1 MDQRLLRILGGNTER
16 YPHNLESKY
25 PRVFGKIMS
34 LWDSPEINAYF
45 MELMVDTRGGRAGF
59 PPEVASEIFHLS
71 FVHTA
76 HFPTNMKHDAWD
88 ASARIAE
95 FVPRVSSEEAGAWK
109 EPSAVARN
117 AIQKFGIPCSM
128 EGFLRAAE
136 AGNRPV
142 IALFLEAHANTETRD
157 ERGWTPLMLAAFNG
171 RDEAVEFLI
180 KHGAHIHGSD
190 LGGNTALHWAAFAGH
205 TTTAKL
211 LIENHA
217 EVDAHNSFGLTPL
230 LQAAARRHLKTVLLL
245 IDSGANLDTT
255 TRDGWTALH
264 KAAAMGC
271 AEIVWP
277 LIRHGANISIKN
289 LDGDTPI
296 KLAVKN
302 KQEAVMKILMS
313 ASDSDSLR

>member
-34 LWDSPEINAYF
+34 LWDSPEIDDYF
-45 MELMVDTRGGRAGF
+45 MELMVDARGNRAGF
-59 PPEVASEIFHLS
+59 PPEVASEIFHLNL
-71 FVHTA
+71 VHAA
-76 HFPTNMKHDAWD
+76 HYPTNTKHDAWD
-88 ASARIAE
+88 VSASIAG
-95 FVPRVSSEEAGAWK
+95 FVPRVSSEESGAWK
-109 EPSAVARN
+109 EPSVAIRN
-117 AIQKFGIPCSM
+117 AMQKFGIPCST

-136 AGNRPV
+136 AGNRSV
-142 IALFLEAHANTETRD
+142 IALFLEAHANIETRD

-171 RDEAVEFLI
+171 RNEAVEYLI
-180 KHGAHIHGSD
+180 QHGAHIHASD
-190 LGGNTALHWAAFAGH
+190 SGGNTALHWAAFAGH
-205 TTTAKL
+205 TATAKL

-217 EVDAHNSFGLTPL
+217 EVDARNNFGLTPL
-230 LQAAARRHLKTVLLL
+230 LQATAHRHLKMVLLL
-245 IDSGANLDTT
+245 IDNGANLDAT

-277 LIRHGANISIKN
+277 LIHHGAQINIKN

-296 KLAVKN
+296 RLAVKN
-302 KQEAVMKILMS
+302 KQGAVMKILMS
-313 ASDSDSLR
+313 ASDNSGVV